1 MYTLREIR
9 IGKAAAVNNNR
20 IRFSCP
26 INNKDGTLIMF
37 TLTTDTSIDVFRNK
51 LDELGVYWVPLTYT
65 IDGVVYEDNFSDDE
79 HYKAFYDKIRAGA
92 LPVTS
97 QINPYTHEEFWEK
110 VIEKAGKN
118 DIVHLTLS
126 SGLSETYSSACKAA
140 QNFMEKH
147 HDVKIYVVDTLG
159 ATQAAVPVFE
169 KALSLRDQGVRAD
182 IAAESLRAYTHRI
195 QVYVVADDLF
205 HLKRGGR
212 VSAAAAIIGSMI
224 SIKPL
229 IVLSDA
235 GKLVVY
241 KKPLGWKKAVKM
253 IFDHIDEYCAEP
265 NTKKFWIA
273 HADCLDKAEEVKK
286 AIEARYPGATVQIG
300 WIGPVIG
307 AHTGCGTLG
316 VLFEGNSRLL

>member
-110 VIEKAGKN
+110 SSKKPGKTTSFISRCPAG
-118 DIVHLTLS
+118 
-126 SGLSETYSSACKAA
+126 SAKL
-140 QNFMEKH
+140 
-147 HDVKIYVVDTLG
+147 I
-159 ATQAAVPVFE
+159 PP
-169 KALSLRDQGVRAD
+169 RA
-182 IAAESLRAYTHRI
+182 
-195 QVYVVADDLF
+195 
-205 HLKRGGR
+205 
-212 VSAAAAIIGSMI
+212 
-224 SIKPL
+224 KPL
-229 IVLSDA
+229 RIS
-235 GKLVVY
+235 
-241 KKPLGWKKAVKM
+241 WKN
-253 IFDHIDEYCAEP
+253 I
-265 NTKKFWIA
+265 T
-273 HADCLDKAEEVKK
+273 
-286 AIEARYPGATVQIG
+286 T
-300 WIGPVIG
+300 
-307 AHTGCGTLG
+307 
-316 VLFEGNSRLL
+316 